1 MAAPSSPE
9 PDAPQHDDHRLRR
22 RRVLELSWVIGV
34 VAFVLVRFVL
44 AYSALAKYDQL
55 TVWVFGILD
64 LGTAV
69 PYAIGT
75 ARLVTSLVD
84 RDLQGAARW
93 GTLASACFL
102 APYVWI
108 AWAGRDGEF
117 PTVVYVV
124 VALLAVSLGVNA
136 IYGIRRRVRVER
148 AEALERAE
156 ISG

>member
-1 MAAPSSPE
+1 M
-9 PDAPQHDDHRLRR
+9 
-22 RRVLELSWVIGV
+22 VGV

-44 AYSALAKYDQL
+44 AYSALADYDEL
-55 TVWVFGILD
+55 TVWIFGILD

-84 RDLQGAARW
+84 RDLQAAARW

-108 AWAGRDGEF
+108 AWAGREGEF

-124 VALLAVSLGVNA
+124 VALLAVSLGINA
-136 IYGIRRRVRVER
+136 IYGIRRRVRLER
-148 AEALERAE
+148 AAALERAE
-156 ISG
+156 VNG

>member
-1 MAAPSSPE
+1 M
-9 PDAPQHDDHRLRR
+9 DAPLPSAPAEPVDTDRTKR
-22 RRVLELSWVIGV
+22 RRVLELSWAVGV

-44 AYSALAKYDQL
+44 AYGALAKYDPL

-84 RDLQGAARW
+84 HEPQAAARW
-93 GTLASACFL
+93 GALASACFL

-124 VALLAVSLGVNA
+124 VALLAVCLGFNA
-136 IYGIRRRVRVER
+136 VYGIRRRVRDER
-148 AEALERAE
+148 RAAVQE
-156 ISG
+156 PTSV

>member
-1 MAAPSSPE
+1 V
-9 PDAPQHDDHRLRR
+9 DRTKR
-22 RRVLELSWVIGV
+22 RRVLELSWAVGV

-44 AYSALAKYDQL
+44 AYSALAKYDAV

-84 RDLQGAARW
+84 HKPQAAARW
-93 GTLASACFL
+93 GALASACFL

-108 AWAGRDGEF
+108 AWAGREGQF
-117 PTVVYVV
+117 PKVVYVV
-124 VALLAVSLGVNA
+124 VALLAVCLGVNA
-136 IYGIRRRVRVER
+136 IYGIRRRVRDER
-148 AEALERAE
+148 GERVQE
-156 ISG
+156 PTSV